1 MRRFAVLV
9 VACGTL
15 VGACCAPDRKAARVG
30 EAGEHVV
37 SRRCPDQPA
46 AITDPGLPAGFPN
59 VNGVTFT
66 GVQRVGE
73 SQLVDAWAP
82 GELERLYKIYVFDLR
97 NSAFR
102 LTRAER
108 ISDDSAVD
116 FAGERLRGQVRLR
129 QVCRTQTTIEI
140 TVVRV

>member
-1 MRRFAVLV
+1 MSF
-9 VACGTL
+9 
-15 VGACCAPDRKAARVG
+15 D
-30 EAGEHVV
+30 
-37 SRRCPDQPA
+37 
-46 AITDPGLPAGFPN
+46 
-59 VNGVTFT
+59 
-66 GVQRVGE
+66 
-73 SQLVDAWAP
+73 VDAVRSSFPALRAGAAHFDAP
-82 GELERLYKIYVFDLR
+82 GGSQVPTPVAEAVAATLTAPIANRG
-97 NSAFR
+97 R